1 MLVDLVIDA
10 LIGPMSE
17 SARRE
22 IKKTL
27 ERAAIKAFC
36 APPIKSGR
44 KGIVDKCDE
53 EIGVLAMTNKT
64 AVTTLAAQMD
74 SSINGLGQ
82 KAISEAVSKNSTS
95 FEDLTPKKKNSVLT
109 MPYSFSISPSN
120 YFSKYSSSKS
130 SSDGFLIS
138 Y

>member
-36 APPIKSGR
+36 APPIISGR
-44 KGIVDKCDE
+44 KDIVDKYDE
-53 EIGVLAMTNKT
+53 EIGILAMTNKT
-64 AVTTLAAQMD
+64 TTLAAQMD

-82 KAISEAVSKNSTS
+82 KAISEAVSKNSNS
-95 FEDLTPKKKNSVLT
+95 FGDLTPKKK
-109 MPYSFSISPSN
+109 
-120 YFSKYSSSKS
+120 K
-130 SSDGFLIS
+130 
-138 Y
+138 

>member
-44 KGIVDKCDE
+44 KGIVDKYDE

-64 AVTTLAAQMD
+64 AVTTLADQMD

-82 KAISEAVSKNSTS
+82 KAISETISKNSTS
-95 FEDLTPKKKNSVLT
+95 FEDLTPKKK
-109 MPYSFSISPSN
+109 
-120 YFSKYSSSKS
+120 K
-130 SSDGFLIS
+130 
-138 Y
+138 

>member
-27 ERAAIKAFC
+27 ERAAIKTFC

-44 KGIVDKCDE
+44 KGIVDKYDV
-53 EIGVLAMTNKT
+53 EIG
-64 AVTTLAAQMD
+64 AAQMD

-82 KAISEAVSKNSTS
+82 KAISETISKNSTS
-95 FEDLTPKKKNSVLT
+95 FEDLTPKKK
-109 MPYSFSISPSN
+109 
-120 YFSKYSSSKS
+120 K
-130 SSDGFLIS
+130 
-138 Y
+138 

>member
-36 APPIKSGR
+36 APPIISGR
-44 KGIVDKCDE
+44 KDIVDKYD
-53 EIGVLAMTNKT
+53 
-64 AVTTLAAQMD
+64 
-74 SSINGLGQ
+74 
-82 KAISEAVSKNSTS
+82 
-95 FEDLTPKKKNSVLT
+95 
-109 MPYSFSISPSN
+109 
-120 YFSKYSSSKS
+120 
-130 SSDGFLIS
+130 
-138 Y
+138 